1 MDQGVE
7 SSIAQSLLSLSRSP
21 NADPIMVPSTNT
33 QQELSDSLLFGNG
46 SGGSFGG
53 ASDLPGSTGSGSVG
67 NPSHLKHHRRLSST
81 GKTRRRLSDA
91 RDAASRPSPASLSL
105 SGLSLN
111 SPPHTNVPLSTSFTS
126 AIGASSPVNIA
137 GQGQAQAATGH
148 EGLSGSVGSVSSSIP
163 GLHGNGLPAS
173 VDNYK
178 SVLSGGVGSAPA
190 GTIVKPVPIAKNGK
204 KRGMDHKCESCSK
217 VYRHP
222 SCLIKHRWEHTPHW
236 RESSKYVLSK
246 HQQVQLLEAAAI
258 LSHLSSD
265 SATGT
270 SLPEDRSLWP
280 SFLSGGTLPLPE
292 GSCSVPATSST
303 RATSTGP
310 RLHDYAISAA
320 DAVKVRPG
328 LVVANGNGAGSVE
341 QTNVTVKGSTPI
353 PVPNGTEVYGYGYGY
368 GRAASSSVG
377 NSGGRGKSWG
387 DQSPNPH
394 YARSGSV
401 PRSSGAAG
409 ASVSLPRSSLRSAS
423 SSSASGSGSGGRSGS
438 SELEDDEEVEDEEEE
453 ENDINVDVVD
463 VDGGIS
469 GKMRYPYE
477 YDTGVRAGMK
487 PMKEEEEDWEMEMDM
502 D

>member
-1 MDQGVE
+1 MEQGLE
-7 SSIAQSLLSLSRSP
+7 SSIAQSLLSLSKSS
-21 NADPIMVPSTNT
+21 NAIPIRVPSAKL
-33 QQELSDSLLFGNG
+33 QQEPADSLLFADG
-46 SGGSFGG
+46 SGGDGSLGG
-53 ASDLPGSTGSGSVG
+53 TSGFPAGLSGSIGAGSVG
-67 NPSHLKHHRRLSST
+67 NPSALKHHRRLSST
-81 GKTRRRLSDA
+81 GKTKRRLSDA

-126 AIGASSPVNIA
+126 AMGTSSPVNIS
-137 GQGQAQAATGH
+137 GQAPD
-148 EGLSGSVGSVSSSIP
+148 GLPGSVGSVSSSIP
-163 GLHGNGLPAS
+163 GPLGNGLPAS
-173 VDNYK
+173 VDTYK
-178 SVLSGGVGSAPA
+178 TILPGAVVGSAPA

-204 KRGMDHKCESCSK
+204 KRGMDHRCEMCNK

-222 SCLIKHRWEHTPHW
+222 SCLIKHRWEHTTHW

-258 LSHLSSD
+258 LSHFSSD

-280 SFLSGGTLPLPE
+280 SFLSGGALPLPE
-292 GSCSVPATSST
+292 GSCSVPALTSST

-310 RLHDYAISAA
+310 RLHDYAISTA

-328 LVVANGNGAGSVE
+328 LVVANGNAASGE
-341 QTNVTVKGSTPI
+341 QTTNVTVKGSTPI

-368 GRAASSSVG
+368 GRAGSASG
-377 NSGGRGKSWG
+377 NSVSRGKSWG
-387 DQSPNPH
+387 ERSSSPYNT
-394 YARSGSV
+394 
-401 PRSSGAAG
+401 RSSGAA
-409 ASVSLPRSSLRSAS
+409 AAAIYEAAVRPLLPGQVVA
-423 SSSASGSGSGGRSGS
+423 GRSGS
-438 SELEDDEEVEDEEEE
+438 SELEDEEEVEDQEEE
-453 ENDINVDVVD
+453 DDDVDVDVVD
-463 VDGGIS
+463 VDGGIA

-477 YDTGVRAGMK
+477 YDTGVKTGMK